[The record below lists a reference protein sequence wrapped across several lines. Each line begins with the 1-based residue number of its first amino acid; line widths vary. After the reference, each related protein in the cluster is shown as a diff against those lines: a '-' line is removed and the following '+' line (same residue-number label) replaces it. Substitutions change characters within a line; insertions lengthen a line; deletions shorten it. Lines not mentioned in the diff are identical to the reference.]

1 MIRTQRTGKADDHG
15 NEATTGDGGVR
26 VQLHRC
32 RHAAGGEIIMAKA
45 GKPLVGLMP
54 SALPLRTKKPGLLES
69 KINVPDDFNAPLDDA
84 TPAQFEQE

>member
-15 NEATTGDGGVR
+15 NEATTGDG
-26 VQLHRC
+26 
-32 RHAAGGEIIMAKA
+32 GGEIIMAKA